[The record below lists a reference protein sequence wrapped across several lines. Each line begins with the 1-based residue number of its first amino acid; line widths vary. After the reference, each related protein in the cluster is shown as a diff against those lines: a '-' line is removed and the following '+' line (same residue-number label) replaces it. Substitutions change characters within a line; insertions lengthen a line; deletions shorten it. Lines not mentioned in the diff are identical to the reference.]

1 MKIRTGN
8 KLRFLCS
15 KGRVLT
21 LPLVIFLLVVT
32 YLGPAVSAAS
42 GTIQLVSPG
51 ADIETSSIPNWPK
64 APETGASSA
73 LLMESSTGAVL
84 YSKNAR
90 ARSYPA
96 AMTAVVTSM
105 LAAEMCDLDDRVV
118 FSREAVY
125 DVPSGTVNIA
135 IDVGESLSVNECLQA
150 ILIRGAAECGFAL
163 AEHIGGGS
171 REAFVAMMN
180 SRAAQSGCRDTSFS
194 NPVGLHSEDHYTTAY
209 DMALLGR
216 DFFNNELLCK
226 YSLMKTLHLY
236 PSEGQKD
243 EIIERN
249 ALGMVPGGAYE
260 YEYLIGARTGY
271 TEEAGYCLI
280 AGAEKDGVRLIA
292 VLMNDG
298 KDERY
303 KDAIALFDYGF
314 SNFAMVNASENETSY
329 DIGSKIGSY
338 GTIDI
343 MGDSR
348 PMLSLDKSDRVLLPL
363 TVDFGNLDSY
373 ITYDNVTDR
382 EAARI
387 IYSYGGIYLGK
398 CSILFGE
405 PAENYDFGT
414 VSEETH
420 TEDIPE
426 KKPFVFINIVMVA
439 AISACIA
446 AGILLIYGIIRLYR
460 SYRKVHPN
468 WRRQYRKERRHSYLS
483 EKVRKGS
490 GKSLFSERGRKRKK

>member
-1 MKIRTGN
+1 MKIRTCN
-8 KLRFLCS
+8 KLRFLHS
-15 KGRVLT
+15 KGRVVT
-21 LPLVIFLLVVT
+21 LPLAIFLLVMNSFGSV
-32 YLGPAVSAAS
+32 VSAQ
-42 GTIQLVSPG
+42 TIQLVSPN
-51 ADIETSSIPNWPK
+51 ADIETSGIPNWPK
-64 APETGASSA
+64 GPETGASYA
-73 LLMESSTGAVL
+73 VLMESSTGAVL
-84 YSKNAR
+84 YSKNSHER
-90 ARSYPA
+90 AYPA

-105 LAAEMCDLDDRVV
+105 LAAEMCDLDDMVV

-150 ILIRGAAECGFAL
+150 ILIRGAAECGYAL
-163 AEHIGGGS
+163 AEHVGGGS
-171 REAFVAMMN
+171 REAFVSMMN
-180 SRAAQSGCRDTSFS
+180 SRAAESGCRDTSFS

-216 DFFNNELLCK
+216 DFFDNELLCK

-271 TEEAGYCLI
+271 TDEAGYCLI

-303 KDAIALFDYGF
+303 EDAIALFNYGF
-314 SNFAMVNASENETSY
+314 SNFAMVNASDNETSY

-338 GTIDI
+338 GTTDI
-343 MGDSR
+343 MGDSS

-363 TVDFGNLDSY
+363 TVDFADLDSY
-373 ITYDNVTDR
+373 ITYENVTDR

-398 CSILFGE
+398 CSILFGA
-405 PAENYDFGT
+405 PVENYDFGMK
-414 VSEETH
+414 
-420 TEDIPE
+420 TEDAPAETVPE

-439 AISACIA
+439 VISLCIA
-446 AGILLIYGIIRLYR
+446 VGLLLVYGIIRLYR

-468 WRRQYRKERRHSYLS
+468 WRRQYRKNRRHSYLS
-483 EKVRKGS
+483 EKAINQKP
-490 GKSLFSERGRKRKK
+490 KSLFSERGRRRKK

>member
-1 MKIRTGN
+1 MRTE
-8 KLRFLCS
+8 
-15 KGRVLT
+15 
-21 LPLVIFLLVVT
+21 
-32 YLGPAVSAAS
+32 AAS
-42 GTIQLVSPG
+42 GTLQLVSPA

-64 APETGASSA
+64 GPDTGAASVV
-73 LLMESSTGAVL
+73 LMESSTGAVL
-84 YSKNAR
+84 YSRNPHER
-90 ARSYPA
+90 AYPA

-105 LAAEMCDLDDRVV
+105 LAAEMCDLDDRVE
-118 FSREAVY
+118 FSHDAVY

-135 IDVGESLSVNECLQA
+135 IDVGESLSVGECLQA

-163 AEHIGGGS
+163 AEHVGGGS

-180 SRAAQSGCRDTSFS
+180 SRAAQSGCRDTLFS

-260 YEYLIGARTGY
+260 YEYLLGARTGY
-271 TEEAGYCLI
+271 TDEAGYCLI

-303 KDAIALFDYGF
+303 EDAIALFDYGF

-338 GTIDI
+338 GTTDI

-363 TVDFGNLDSY
+363 TVDFADLDSY

-398 CSILFGE
+398 CSILFGA
-405 PAENYDFGT
+405 PVENYDFGT
-414 VSEETH
+414 VSEEQP
-420 TEDIPE
+420 DDVPE
-426 KKPFVFINIVMVA
+426 KKPFVFINIVRVA
-439 AISACIA
+439 AISAGIA
-446 AGILLIYGIIRLYR
+446 AGIILIYGIIRWYG

-468 WRRQYRKERRHSYLS
+468 WRRQYRKERRRSYLS
-483 EKVRKGS
+483 EKVKPKR
-490 GKSLFSERGRKRKK
+490 GKSLFSERGRNRKR